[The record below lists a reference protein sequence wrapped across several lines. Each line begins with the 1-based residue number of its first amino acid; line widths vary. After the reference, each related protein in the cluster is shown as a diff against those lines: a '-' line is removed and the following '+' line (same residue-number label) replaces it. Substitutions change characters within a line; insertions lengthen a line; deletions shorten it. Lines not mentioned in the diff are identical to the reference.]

1 MSKWTAG
8 PWTYAKDPSGIAT
21 VAWVAAYRVGPDHG
35 MTDMADYS
43 EHGSD
48 EADARLIAAAPE
60 LADAC
65 KAALNLA
72 WEVGTETED
81 GTRTLLEDSR
91 GDLYRQLRA
100 ALTKAGAL

>member
-35 MTDMADYS
+35 MSEMADYS
-43 EHGSD
+43 GHGLD
-48 EADARLIAAAPE
+48 EADARLIAAAPD
-60 LADAC
+60 LADALLDL
-65 KAALNLA
+65 LND
-72 WEVGTETED
+72 VGSFDPRMEPE
-81 GTRTLLEDSR
+81 SHVNA
-91 GDLYRQLRA
+91 RA